1 VYGLRHGALGDGTNA
16 AKKFEGF
23 KESEEFKEFELLANR
38 TEQILKARHTQ
49 LTGLYPGRRVPGS
62 GNSMRNLR
70 SDAAF
75 GLADAGE
82 QEGGTR

>member
-38 TEQILKARHTQ
+38 TEQIL
-49 LTGLYPGRRVPGS
+49 
-62 GNSMRNLR
+62 
-70 SDAAF
+70 
-75 GLADAGE
+75 
-82 QEGGTR
+82 